1 MNNDNE
7 ERLNLATYKLYNDYK
22 EFINNCN
29 ENNNNNNT
37 NAFMKLTEVK
47 NDGDKYSESEKEII
61 LSKFVALV
69 FENKK

>member
-1 MNNDNE
+1 MNNGNE
-7 ERLNLATYKLYNDYK
+7 EKLNLATYKLYDDYK

-29 ENNNNNNT
+29 ENNNT
-37 NAFMKLTEVK
+37 NSFMKLTEVK

-61 LSKFVALV
+61 LSKFIALV